1 MNDRRGT
8 VSGAKPT
15 DQVEP
20 GAIARVLWVEAQVD
34 DRSSEALLALK
45 RRSLR
50 SRDAEAR
57 ASGHAARAQTGEFE
71 NAQFFIDVRYCSAP
85 RLYLIFETAPAPF
98 EKFWKPL
105 QYEGALDLVP
115 LVGTTTIV
123 QTAFAHATYGPPLAS
138 YLRWT
143 LNGTA
148 GAWEVCFRITMSA
161 S

>member
-1 MNDRRGT
+1 MHCAVLQDWIT
-8 VSGAKPT
+8 VR
-15 DQVEP
+15 D
-20 GAIARVLWVEAQVD
+20 
-34 DRSSEALLALK
+34 SS
-45 RRSLR
+45 
-50 SRDAEAR
+50 
-57 ASGHAARAQTGEFE
+57 ASGIVSQSSTDWLQTGEFE